1 MLVKLAVMEMTPSQ
15 CRGARGL
22 LDWSQTDLARAAGVG
37 LSTVYDFE
45 KNRRAVSREKVQAIR
60 IALEIAGVMFDGGN
74 GGVKLRK
81 GTRR

>member
-1 MLVKLAVMEMTPSQ
+1 MLVKLAVMEMSPSQ

-74 GGVKLRK
+74 GGVNLRK
-81 GTRR
+81 GTRK

>member
-1 MLVKLAVMEMTPSQ
+1 MLVKLVVMEMTPSQ

-22 LDWSQTDLARAAGVG
+22 LDWSQTELAKAAGVG

-45 KNRRAVSREKVQAIR
+45 KGRRAVSREKVQAIR

-81 GTRR
+81 GTRK